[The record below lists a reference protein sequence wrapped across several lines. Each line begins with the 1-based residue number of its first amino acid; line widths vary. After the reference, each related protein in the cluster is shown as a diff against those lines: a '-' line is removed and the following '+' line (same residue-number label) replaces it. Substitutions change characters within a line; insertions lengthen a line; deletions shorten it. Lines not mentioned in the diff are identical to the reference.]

1 MKKTVY
7 YIMCSFCMLF
17 SSCEDF
23 IEIDFPRTQVS
34 AENIYND
41 PALVDAVLA
50 DIYVQMRD
58 HSLFSGGLN
67 GTGVLL
73 GLYTDELQNWNTS
86 NTSYHNFYTNTLIP
100 SETLLLSIWS
110 KNYKI
115 IYQCNSVIEGVTA
128 SKTIDEIQKK
138 RLIGEALFVRTLT
151 FFYLTQIFGE
161 IPYPINTD
169 YRINNTL
176 SKQNEAEIKKLL
188 LMDAE
193 ETLSLLEGVQ
203 SDHLNI
209 RPSQSAVET
218 LLAKLNLYTENWNQA
233 IHFSD
238 KIINNPLFKLE
249 PDVNKVFLKESKST
263 VWQLKSGLEGQNTN
277 EAQSYIFTAIP
288 PPNRSISKKLWESF
302 ESGDLRKSLWI
313 KEIGTDSERFYHSYK
328 YKETQ
333 NTTVSK
339 EYSIIFRL
347 EELYYI
353 RLEANLNLG
362 NSQEALTDWNLLR
375 TRYQLPIFN
384 EVPPNWKAR
393 LLQER
398 KHEFFCELGHR
409 FFDLKRM
416 ESLDVELQQQKSNW
430 KSFHAKWPLPEAELF
445 LNTNLKPQNEGY

>member
-1 MKKTVY
+1 
-7 YIMCSFCMLF
+7 
-17 SSCEDF
+17 
-23 IEIDFPRTQVS
+23 
-34 AENIYND
+34 
-41 PALVDAVLA
+41 
-50 DIYVQMRD
+50 
-58 HSLFSGGLN
+58 
-67 GTGVLL
+67 
-73 GLYTDELQNWNTS
+73 

-313 KEIGTDSERFYHSYK
+313 KEIGTDSERFY
-328 YKETQ
+328 
-333 NTTVSK
+333 
-339 EYSIIFRL
+339 
-347 EELYYI
+347 
-353 RLEANLNLG
+353 
-362 NSQEALTDWNLLR
+362 
-375 TRYQLPIFN
+375 
-384 EVPPNWKAR
+384 
-393 LLQER
+393 
-398 KHEFFCELGHR
+398 
-409 FFDLKRM
+409 
-416 ESLDVELQQQKSNW
+416 
-430 KSFHAKWPLPEAELF
+430 
-445 LNTNLKPQNEGY
+445 